1 MCGIFGLL
9 SKNNLSLENFKEIEK
24 ILEPRGPDD
33 KGYFID
39 KENYILLYHR
49 RLSILDLSTNG
60 LQPMHSNNNRWV
72 ISYNGEIYNH
82 IEIRNELKIEYP
94 EISWKGSSDT
104 ETLINCIE
112 LWGLEKTLKKVN
124 GMFAF
129 AVWDKSTKRLFLAR
143 DRLGEKPLYY
153 GKIKNDFMF
162 SSDLRAFEKHP
173 FWDGKICRK
182 ALNYYKRYGHV
193 PENYSIYEKI
203 YKLKPG
209 SFLIID
215 DFGRNVSEPN
225 QYWNIASKTIH
236 QSKKN
241 ELSFSEAKKE
251 YNNLLKDSVKKRM
264 ISDVPLGAFLS
275 GGIDSSL
282 IVAQMQSIS
291 TKKIKTF
298 SIGNQDQEY
307 DESKFAKKIAEHLN
321 TEHYEY
327 IISSQDALDIIPK
340 LPEIYDEPFA
350 DSSQIPTFLICKKI
364 KNKVTVA
371 LSGDGGDEL
380 FAGYERSVHGIQI
393 WKYLKY
399 FPHSVRSIISKNLS
413 NKYLRIFGTEKS
425 SKIYKVI
432 NALKAKN
439 SIEFYDLLRCVWEN
453 TDRKLID
460 SNLDEKNILDNFLYQ
475 DLTTYLVDDILVKLD
490 RASMANSLEA
500 RVPFL
505 DHRLVEFSWEIPNHF
520 KISENKGKY
529 ISRELLKDFIPKE
542 LFERPKK
549 GFTIPLAKWLS
560 GPLKSWAEELLNE
573 DKLKIDGFF
582 DIKEISFYWNELL
595 NGNYTYE
602 QKIWTIL
609 AFQSWRQSKSKIC

>member
-1 MCGIFGLL
+1 
-9 SKNNLSLENFKEIEK
+9 
-24 ILEPRGPDD
+24 
-33 KGYFID
+33 
-39 KENYILLYHR
+39 
-49 RLSILDLSTNG
+49 
-60 LQPMHSNNNRWV
+60 
-72 ISYNGEIYNH
+72 
-82 IEIRNELKIEYP
+82 
-94 EISWKGSSDT
+94 
-104 ETLINCIE
+104 
-112 LWGLEKTLKKVN
+112 
-124 GMFAF
+124 
-129 AVWDKSTKRLFLAR
+129 
-143 DRLGEKPLYY
+143 
-153 GKIKNDFMF
+153 
-162 SSDLRAFEKHP
+162 
-173 FWDGKICRK
+173 
-182 ALNYYKRYGHV
+182 
-193 PENYSIYEKI
+193 
-203 YKLKPG
+203 
-209 SFLIID
+209 
-215 DFGRNVSEPN
+215 
-225 QYWNIASKTIH
+225 
-236 QSKKN
+236 
-241 ELSFSEAKKE
+241 EAKKE

-307 DESKFAKKIAEHLN
+307 DESKFAKKVAEYLN

-425 SKIYKVI
+425 SKIYKLI
-432 NALKAKN
+432 NAIKAKN
-439 SIEFYDLLRCVWEN
+439 SIEFYDLLRCVWED

-529 ISRELLKDFIPKE
+529 ISRELLKDFMPKE

-582 DIKEISFYWNELL
+582 DIKEISLYWNELL
-595 NGNYTYE
+595 NGNYIYE

-609 AFQSWRQSKSKIC
+609 VFQSWRQSKSRIC